1 MTITRRCM
9 RLSKLAEQIITIR
22 RTMAD
27 VLKAEG
33 KEEGKKEGQIERC
46 RKILLRQLTRRFQ
59 AVPPEVE
66 ATVNKTTDLAQLEEW
81 VARFATA
88 KKLADV
94 GISPEA
100 E

>member
-1 MTITRRCM
+1 M
-9 RLSKLAEQIITIR
+9 TIR
-22 RTMAD
+22 RTIAD

-33 KEEGKKEGQIERC
+33 KKEGLREGRIQAC
-46 RKILLRQLTRRFQ
+46 RDMLLRQLAKRFP

-81 VARFATA
+81 VDRFATA

-94 GISPEA
+94 GISA
-100 E
+100 ERL